1 MRRAGS
7 TILQWLS
14 IILVLL
20 TVILTVFQL
29 ISYSRIRANLAPGT
43 IIGGVPV
50 GGLDRQTAADRL
62 IKVYNTAI
70 EVRYD
75 NAVIQIKPANLG
87 FELDLEAMLTAA
99 DQKRIDQPFWTGF
112 WDFLWNRFPKP
123 DAVPLRA
130 KISEERLRL
139 YLKDEIATR
148 YNKPAS
154 EAIPVPGSTQFLSGQ
169 SGTELDIERAVILI
183 KDALQSS
190 NARVVNLTYSQVQPP
205 RPNFQNLQ
213 ILLQQVIDV
222 TNFDGLTEVYLLDL
236 QTRQEIN
243 FAYEN
248 GQTLQP
254 GVAFTAASTMKIPI
268 MISVMREVNGTLP
281 LEINS
286 QLELMIERSEND
298 PADRLMESVLG
309 GNLGPLQVT
318 GDLQE
323 LGFQNTFLAGY
334 FYPGAPLLQRY
345 ETPANKRTDINT
357 NPDTYNQ
364 TTPVEMG
371 ELMDDLFQC
380 ATRDGGTLRA
390 VFAEEITQSEC
401 QTMINYLTRNRI
413 GVLIQAGL
421 PETTELAHK
430 HGWIT
435 EGDGLIHTISD
446 SAIVY
451 TPGGNF
457 ILVIYMYHPVQL
469 VFDNANYL
477 MAQLSS
483 AVYNYYNIKTQ

>member
-1 MRRAGS
+1 VRRAGS